1 MGMLFKNNDFKTDY
15 KKRPFDGYKATVDKL
30 DDETKKKLD
39 RQRTIGMACIVG
51 AIVLFIFVLYITG
64 IGVDKTQSVSGN
76 IFVDKEDVLIE
87 CFGDSLTEGYMGG
100 SASTIAETTYPQE
113 LEQKLPGLFSEDDRE
128 YKFQKLTVK
137 NYGQAGSVLQDT
149 TCSRLSG
156 DADIVIIQ
164 YTANNFL
171 TGADYEGTLE
181 ANIETIQ
188 KEGSQVFLLNY
199 PILPGSDTEDKT
211 AQANN
216 YIASTAKT
224 MNVPIVDLQACFEGF
239 SAEELKE
246 YFAEDGIHLTSQG
259 YILMGDQIA
268 EFIHTYYYE
277 MQ

>member
-15 KKRPFDGYKATVDKL
+15 KKRPFDGYKATLDKL
-30 DDETKKKLD
+30 DEETKKKLD

-51 AIVLFIFVLYITG
+51 VVVLLIMVLYISG

-76 IFVDKEDVLIE
+76 VFADKEDVLIE

-100 SASTIAETTYPQE
+100 EGTLIAQTTYPQE
-113 LEQKLPGLFSEDDRE
+113 LEKKLPGLFAEDSRE
-128 YKFQKLTVK
+128 YKFKTLSVK
-137 NYGQAGSVLQDT
+137 NYGQAGSVLQST

-156 DADIVIIQ
+156 DADIVIVQ
-164 YTANNFL
+164 YTANNFM

-199 PILPGSDTEDKT
+199 PILPGSDTQDKI

-216 YIASTAKT
+216 YIASAAKT
-224 MNVPIVDLQACFEGF
+224 MNVPLIDMQTYFGGF
-239 SAEELKE
+239 SGEELQGI
-246 YFAEDGIHLTSQG
+246 FTEDGIHLTEQG

-268 EFIHTYYYE
+268 DFIHNYYFE

>member
-15 KKRPFDGYKATVDKL
+15 KKRPFDGYKATLDKL
-30 DDETKKKLD
+30 DEETKKKLD

-51 AIVLFIFVLYITG
+51 VVVLLIMVLYISG

-76 IFVDKEDVLIE
+76 VFADKEDVLIE

-100 SASTIAETTYPQE
+100 EGTLIAQTTYPQE
-113 LEQKLPGLFSEDDRE
+113 LEKKLPGLFAEDSRE
-128 YKFQKLTVK
+128 YKFKTLSVK
-137 NYGQAGSVLQDT
+137 NYGQAGSVLQST

-156 DADIVIIQ
+156 DADIVIVQ
-164 YTANNFL
+164 YTANNFM

-199 PILPGSDTEDKT
+199 PILPGSDTQDKI

-216 YIASTAKT
+216 YIASAAKT
-224 MNVPIVDLQACFEGF
+224 MNVPLIDMQTYFGGF
-239 SAEELKE
+239 SREELQGI
-246 YFAEDGIHLTSQG
+246 FTEDGIHLTEQG

-268 EFIHTYYYE
+268 DFIHNYYFE